1 MAIKIV
7 VSDLVKFGVKG
18 FIRNES
24 GVDEPV
30 GFNLVCK
37 RLDAEE
43 IQARLRAAEDLPL
56 TDFFADIVEDW
67 TGVRGADDK
76 PLPYN
81 LENLRALFRLPGL
94 AALTFRTYLIE
105 VGAKEKN

>member
-1 MAIKIV
+1 
-7 VSDLVKFGVKG
+7 
-18 FIRNES
+18 
-24 GVDEPV
+24 
-30 GFNLVCK
+30 
-37 RLDAEE
+37 
-43 IQARLRAAEDLPL
+43 
-56 TDFFADIVEDW
+56 
-67 TGVRGADDK
+67 VRGADDK